1 MTRVEIAQELDN
13 AEEEKKHFLAD
24 KQGGMKMRHDKECQ
38 ELSKKHKE
46 EVESL
51 HNQITE
57 NKRKINDLEKAMQS
71 RLEFPRGP
79 KVPECP
85 VCLEEMIPPTEI
97 FSCRNG
103 HLVCGECKPKVT
115 ATADSMCTT
124 CRTVKYM
131 GRATAVEQMIREMFD
146 I

>member
-1 MTRVEIAQELDN
+1 MSRVDIAQELDN
-13 AEEEKKHFLAD
+13 AEEEKKIFLAD
-24 KQGGMKMRHDKECQ
+24 KQGGMTRRHAKEC
-38 ELSKKHKE
+38 EDLAKKHKD
-46 EVESL
+46 EVEGL
-51 HNQITE
+51 NKKIAK

-85 VCLEEMIPPTEI
+85 VCLEEMSPPTEI

-103 HLVCGECKPKVT
+103 HLVCGECKPKLT
-115 ATADSMCTT
+115 ANADSMCTT